1 MENPNDA
8 YAALSQN
15 LIGRSKLSQVCCK
28 LIGWYGIVIKSK
40 LWTSTC
46 PVDQSEPQCENL
58 VDMDWKSLFIFANA
72 NIKSLKE
79 SISDNNHTCARER
92 YLNLDLFL

>member
-28 LIGWYGIVIKSK
+28 LIGWYGIVIKS
-40 LWTSTC
+40 
-46 PVDQSEPQCENL
+46 
-58 VDMDWKSLFIFANA
+58 
-72 NIKSLKE
+72 
-79 SISDNNHTCARER
+79 
-92 YLNLDLFL
+92 